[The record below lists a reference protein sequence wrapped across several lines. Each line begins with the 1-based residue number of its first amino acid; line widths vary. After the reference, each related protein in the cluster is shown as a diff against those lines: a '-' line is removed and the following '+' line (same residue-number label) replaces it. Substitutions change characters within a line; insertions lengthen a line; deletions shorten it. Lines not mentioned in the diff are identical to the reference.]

1 MLEQR
6 KKAMKEFHSTSHD
19 PLMFRLTGTNMFG
32 PETDYERHQPSAPP
46 VLSDRAKQLAG
57 IAAY

>member
-1 MLEQR
+1 MLALR
-6 KKAMKEFHSTSHD
+6 KKAMDEFHSTSHD
-19 PLMFRLTGTNMFG
+19 PLLFRLTGTNIFG
-32 PETDYERHQPSAPP
+32 PETDFERHAPSAPP